1 MNKLNIFFH
10 TTYLHFLVTHRRA
23 ICLQVIGKMCCVC
36 NYVWSEN
43 AFEGSQL
50 LSSKTALAPLFDRG
64 EVLII
69 ALCEVNHHVLAALW
83 QLPHAPAWRTGISGK
98 MLVCVYVLS

>member
-1 MNKLNIFFH
+1 
-10 TTYLHFLVTHRRA
+10 
-23 ICLQVIGKMCCVC
+23 MCCVC

-50 LSSKTALAPLFDRG
+50 LNSQTALAPLLDGG

-98 MLVCVYVLS
+98 MLVSVYVLS